1 MIVKIYSYSFFKG
14 GAAIAAQKFYD
25 ILVSLG
31 YEVIQVSQDN
41 ASKFQFVLRVI
52 SYVLGLCQKKNES
65 IKHSLN
71 LFSCKD
77 VLRGLSQSECIHHI
91 HWINNDTLSVF
102 SFDKIPQNSLISLHD
117 EWLFCGTEHYCEFT
131 QPVGNDSRL
140 LRSLPFVCGYENSLI
155 DRNGLNWRYII
166 WQQKLK
172 KLSLRDDLIFTVPSG
187 WMLERASA
195 SQILRGKD
203 IRVLPNPID
212 TEVFIDL
219 YGKEQSKNNLG
230 FDETDILL
238 TFGAIDGGKNLAKG
252 AMLLISAIKMLP
264 EYLPANI
271 LNRIKLVTFG
281 GTGEQT
287 DYNLPFPCVSY
298 GHIKEQH
305 KLAAIYSA
313 SDCVVVPSYV
323 ESFGQVAAEAQS
335 CGALVV
341 AFATSGLK
349 DIVVDGDT
357 GYLAEPF
364 SVHSLAEK
372 VRSVL
377 TLSLEQSKRM
387 SINARQHVIDNFS
400 YKVIGDQYNEI
411 INEIID
417 RNS

>member
-1 MIVKIYSYSFFKG
+1 MKITLYSYSYHKG
-14 GAAIAAQKFYD
+14 GAAIAARKFYD
-25 ILVSLG
+25 ILLSLG
-31 YEVIQVSQDN
+31 YEVVRVSQDN
-41 ASKFQFVLRVI
+41 AGKFQFVLRVI
-52 SYVLGLCQKKNES
+52 SYILGLCQKRDES

-77 VLRGLSQSECIHHI
+77 VLRGLSQSDCIHHI

-102 SFDKIPQNSLISLHD
+102 SFDKIPQNSLITLHD
-117 EWLFCGTEHYCEFT
+117 EWLYCGTEHYCKFT
-131 QPVGNDSRL
+131 QPVGNDSSL
-140 LRSLPFVCGYENSLI
+140 LRSLPFLCGYENSLI
-155 DRNGLNWRYII
+155 DRDGLNWRYII

-187 WMLERASA
+187 WMLERAST

-212 TEVFIDL
+212 TEVFINL
-219 YGKEQSKNNLG
+219 YSKEQSKKNIG

-238 TFGAIDGGKNLAKG
+238 TFGAIDCGKNLAKG
-252 AMLLISAIKMLP
+252 AMLLISAIKILP
-264 EYLPANI
+264 ELLPENI
-271 LNRIKLVTFG
+271 LSRIKLVTFG

-287 DYNLPFPCVSY
+287 DYDLPFPCVSY

-349 DIVVDGDT
+349 DIVVDGET

-372 VRSVL
+372 MSGVL
-377 TLSLEQSKRM
+377 SLSLEQNKIM
-387 SINARQHVIDNFS
+387 SINARQHIIDNFS
-400 YKVIGDQYNEI
+400 YKVIGNKYNEI
-411 INEIID
+411 INEIIN